1 MSEHTQVGNGQTE
14 AQAPV
19 KRKRAQ
25 RSPSAPRP
33 AYVLIQLMGEDGNPM
48 PFDKKR
54 IKTIGVERDPNKVLA
69 MQDENEDANI
79 LYLRVMLPAGSR
91 AGVPN
96 KPKTD

>member
-14 AQAPV
+14 AQPA
-19 KRKRAQ
+19 KRKRGT